1 MYKYCAHY
9 ISTLSRCWPPSDYL
23 SLNTPS
29 AQCMPR
35 AEGMAGNALHPSRL
49 HQSPT
54 FNCANCEI
62 FLNLLV
68 LLAGDT
74 QPFLKEAQPRE
85 QAVVRRAVRRRPSMA
100 HWHSQ
105 ASRSCPVNKLPSEQD
120 LQANYLM
127 VAGDQILNASP
138 WDCDTTKT
146 LFSCFLLHQCEVFQ
160 TATRNIN
167 SQKPSWGTHS
177 SCKEL
182 WQTVNPGK
190 SQARKSFIK
199 LEAKNGGTRVILFNV
214 SALQRSSFKCHN
226 SIIF

>member
-23 SLNTPS
+23 SSNTPS

-74 QPFLKEAQPRE
+74 QPFLKEAQPLWWEE
-85 QAVVRRAVRRRPSMA
+85 QSAGGPAWLTGILRPPGVA
-100 HWHSQ
+100 QWT
-105 ASRSCPVNKLPSEQD
+105 RLTGKLPNDVWWS
-120 LQANYLM
+120 
-127 VAGDQILNASP
+127 
-138 WDCDTTKT
+138 DTQRLTLGLLHNKDIVF
-146 LFSCFLLHQCEVFQ
+146 LFSFTSLWGLSNCY
-160 TATRNIN
+160 
-167 SQKPSWGTHS
+167 QKY
-177 SCKEL
+177 
-182 WQTVNPGK
+182 
-190 SQARKSFIK
+190 
-199 LEAKNGGTRVILFNV
+199 
-214 SALQRSSFKCHN
+214 
-226 SIIF
+226 